1 MVRTIISTLSNP
13 HNSPKYKDQSLL
25 GPNRREAQAIMQL
38 PFHDPVLPTYLKALK
53 KKHQTIRCQ
62 NYKIYFP
69 VGTTIERS
77 TLHRYVN

>member
-1 MVRTIISTLSNP
+1 
-13 HNSPKYKDQSLL
+13 
-25 GPNRREAQAIMQL
+25 MQL

-77 TLHRYVN
+77 TLHRYVNWDISIKNTGDNSYNKGSMK